1 MMMTMMMMMTIT
13 IWCGSTKTGRSDKPK
28 IQANPRE
35 KENCIF
41 RVQTAFGLVSMTYL
55 ATISGKQNTQNI
67 WRITM
72 CRTTA
77 RPTGVPGKLPALR
90 CLTSAALQGNH
101 PAQRRWHLALSKPP
115 ADDKVVASF
124 RPLADD
130 TWFLFNSPPA
140 ETPPTSPI
148 PSCRRFY
155 LQKTRADFG
164 PLAIFETRSLSTSL
178 KKCPPGPKVYWIYWC
193 FQPTTASTALLEH
206 CIASF

>member
-28 IQANPRE
+28 IQANPRK

-41 RVQTAFGLVSMTYL
+41 RVQTAFGRVSMTYL

-77 RPTGVPGKLPALR
+77 RPTGVPGKLLALR

-140 ETPPTSPI
+140 ETPPTSFI
-148 PSCRRFY
+148 PSCRSRS
-155 LQKTRADFG
+155 LQKTRAYSLRRQTLD
-164 PLAIFETRSLSTSL
+164 PLQSLRR
-178 KKCPPGPKVYWIYWC
+178 
-193 FQPTTASTALLEH
+193 AA
-206 CIASF
+206 